1 MPNTNDVDKVCAV
14 LKENAVQVDTDGSWP
29 QASVRAI
36 RDAGLLSPPS
46 MREFADT
53 TRRFAQ
59 SCTSTAMIYLMHVCA
74 AKVIEAG
81 PNARLAEQV
90 ASEKALTTLAFSEKG
105 SRSHFW
111 APVSRAQHNG
121 KGILIDADKS
131 FVTSAGR
138 ADYYVVST
146 GSIGGSALTESTLYL
161 VKGGTAGTD
170 VTGEWKGLGLRGN

>member
-36 RDAGLLSPPS
+36 RDAGLLSPPN

-59 SCTSTAMIYLMHVCA
+59 ACASTAMIYLMHVCGSQA
-74 AKVIEAG
+74 IAAG
-81 PNARLAEQV
+81 PNKKLAGQV
-90 ASEKALTTLAFSEKG
+90 TSEKALTTLAFSEKG

-111 APVSRAQHNG
+111 APVSRARQNG
-121 KGILIDADKS
+121 KGIQ
-131 FVTSAGR
+131 
-138 ADYYVVST
+138 
-146 GSIGGSALTESTLYL
+146 IG
-161 VKGGTAGTD
+161 
-170 VTGEWKGLGLRGN
+170 